1 MYTQALHILV
11 STSYLVPSTVL
22 FHVSPRDKFLQYE
35 KEEKSQIKNFPTA
48 KELREA
54 KERAEARLRRE
65 QNEALKAGMTV
76 SSYYDR
82 IFGIVA
88 DRPSV
93 RNEKLLSLAIQDL
106 RRCVCFKWK
115 NF

>member
-1 MYTQALHILV
+1 MYTQSLHILV

-22 FHVSPRDKFLQYE
+22 FHVSPRDKLLQYE

-65 QNEALKAGMTV
+65 QDEALKAGMTV

-82 IFGIVA
+82 IFGIVT

-106 RRCVCFKWK
+106 RRCVCFK
-115 NF
+115 